1 MGAIAVVS
9 PSMAGPAY
17 GPAVHAQAME
27 RLTQITGREVVQYPC
42 TAKLGASA
50 AQRAADL
57 NAAFAD
63 PGVEAIMATVG
74 GNDEITVLPHLD
86 EQVIAANPKPFFGY
100 SDNTHLHNWLWC
112 RGLTSVYGGST
123 QVQIGPGPY
132 VDDIHA
138 RSLRA
143 ALIGEDVVLAN
154 PGHSEDHGHDWSDP
168 RALTEFG
175 QRQEVGA
182 WEWAGSADP
191 VRARTWGGCVQVLRD
206 IFVAGASPAD
216 ADLDGHILLLEFSDD
231 PWPPIE
237 FGRML
242 RSLGQRGLLERF
254 RAVMLA
260 RVPATSF
267 GWEPSKAEQDSY
279 RSAMAELVVDAFAQ
293 YAPHA
298 VVSLGVPFGHT
309 RPQWL
314 LPYGGE
320 VTLDPQAQT
329 VIAHYRRVGADEQT

>member
-1 MGAIAVVS
+1 MGAIAIVS

-17 GPAVHAQAME
+17 GPEVHAQAMA
-27 RLTQITGREVVQYPC
+27 RLAQITGRDVVEYPS

-50 AQRAADL
+50 AQRAADV

-63 PGVEAIMATVG
+63 PDIEAIMATVG

-86 EQVIAANPKPFFGY
+86 AHTIATNAKPFFGY
-100 SDNTHLHNWLWC
+100 SDNTHLHNWLW
-112 RGLTSVYGGST
+112 RQGITSVYGGST
-123 QVQIGPGPY
+123 QVQIGPGPQ
-132 VDDIHA
+132 VDDIHV
-138 RSLRA
+138 RSLLG
-143 ALIGEDVVLAN
+143 ALNGEDVAVTN
-154 PGHSEDHGHDWSDP
+154 PGVSEDHGYDWSDP
-168 RALTEFG
+168 RALTSFG
-175 QRQEVGA
+175 DRQPVGP
-182 WEWAGSADP
+182 WQWAGSSEP

-216 ADLDGHILLLEFSDD
+216 TQLDGHILLLEFSDD
-231 PWPPIE
+231 PWPPVD

-267 GWEPSKAEQDSY
+267 GWHPTPAEQASY
-279 RSAMAELVVDAFAQ
+279 RNAMAQLVVDAFAQ

-329 VIAHYRRVGADEQT
+329 VTAHYRVPGGLGQK